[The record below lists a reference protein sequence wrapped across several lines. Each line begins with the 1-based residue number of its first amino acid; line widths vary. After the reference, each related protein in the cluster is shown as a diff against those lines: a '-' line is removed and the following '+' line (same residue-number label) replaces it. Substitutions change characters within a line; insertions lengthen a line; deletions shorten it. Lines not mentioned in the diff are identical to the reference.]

1 MPTSKF
7 TRKPLVLTPG
17 DPAGIGPDI
26 TARLCQPEIL
36 AEFSRPLVI
45 MTDQTIL
52 QERAELL
59 GISAGLQAAL
69 RTGLITIHH
78 LATTEKVIPGEAN
91 PNHAE
96 FILSSLKR
104 ATQACLAGEFAGLI
118 TGPVS
123 KAVINAAGMPFQGHT
138 GYLAELSGAAR
149 SLMLFVQDDYRVA
162 LLTTHIPLKDVPS
175 KITADN
181 LERTLSLL
189 EQGLRTWF
197 DVKHPR
203 IVIAGLN
210 PHAGENGYMGREE
223 IEMITPLIHALN
235 QRGMNLLGPFAADTL
250 LERAKSLRA
259 DAILSLYH
267 DQTLPVL
274 KALSFGD
281 MVNVTLGLPF
291 LRTSVDHGTAFELAG
306 TGLAKADSLITAT
319 RLALRLVEHHA

>member
-26 TARLCQPEIL
+26 TACLCQPEISS
-36 AEFSRPLVI
+36 EFSRPLVI
-45 MTDQTIL
+45 ITDQHIL

-59 GISAGLQAAL
+59 GIHTGLQTAL
-69 RTGLITIHH
+69 NKGLVKIHH
-78 LATTEKVIPGEAN
+78 LATNDRVIPGEAN
-91 PNHAE
+91 PHHAE

-104 ATQACLAGEFAGLI
+104 ATQGCLDSEFAGLI

-123 KAVINAAGMPFQGHT
+123 KAVINAAGIPFQGHT

-149 SLMLFVQDDYRVA
+149 SLMLFVHEEYRVA
-162 LLTTHIPLKDVPS
+162 LLTTHIPLKDVPN
-175 KITADN
+175 KITAEH
-181 LERTLSLL
+181 LELTLTLL
-189 EQGLRTWF
+189 QQGLATWF
-197 DVKHPR
+197 NLIKPR
-203 IVIAGLN
+203 IAIAGLN
-210 PHAGENGYMGREE
+210 PHAGEHGYMGREE
-223 IEMITPLIHALN
+223 IDIITPLMAHLN
-235 QRGMNLLGPFAADTL
+235 QQGMDLQGPLAADTL
-250 LERAKSLRA
+250 LERAKNLHA

-306 TGLAKADSLITAT
+306 TGLAKPNSLITAT
-319 RLALRLVEHHA
+319 RLALRLVEQHP